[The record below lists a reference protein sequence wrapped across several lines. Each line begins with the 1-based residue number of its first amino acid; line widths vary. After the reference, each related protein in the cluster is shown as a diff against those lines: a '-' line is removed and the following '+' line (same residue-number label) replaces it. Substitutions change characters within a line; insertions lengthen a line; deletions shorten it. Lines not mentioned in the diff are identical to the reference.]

1 MDRLILNNGIIRFEI
16 SRVLYVA
23 CAHIEEGSMVGL
35 EVGILDMNRILV
47 LSDLTRKLKNC
58 KEMCHT

>member
-1 MDRLILNNGIIRFEI
+1 M

-35 EVGILDMNRILV
+35 EVAIFGVFKILV
-47 LSDLTRKLKNC
+47 LSDLTRKLNISFFYALSSC
-58 KEMCHT
+58 LLS